1 MENYSFTL
9 TRVILAKLKIFK
21 VNIMKKTLVALAVTA
36 FAASASAVTV
46 YENEGSKI
54 DFDGSLRLKLEKTWS
69 KTSGEGTEA
78 GHTGLGNDGSRFGV
92 RAKHQIND
100 DLYALGRL
108 EFRFDSNVKSSD
120 KFGDLNTKR
129 AYVGLGS
136 KQYGEVTFGRQI
148 TIADDIAQVGFD
160 YAYGTWDNNLTTAGN
175 SVIRYDY
182 RGIEGLQLG
191 VNYNFADRDAS
202 NSVDTV
208 GKAKN
213 GYGAG
218 AVYSFAPAEG
228 QSATVAAGYT
238 RDNYVTDTSKRA
250 YKDAWAVGFKYG
262 INQLTVGFDVTGDY
276 SKNINLTDPDTLVV
290 YKGDTRHLAFRVGAK
305 YQVTPAVSVYGNY
318 GHGQAKAKY
327 NGDTRTTNYDRYMLG
342 TDYQLH
348 KNVVTYLEGA
358 ILTAKV
364 KGGEKTTDS
373 AIAAGLRVFW

>member
-1 MENYSFTL
+1 MSDTENYSFTL

-54 DFDGSLRLKLEKTWS
+54 DFDGSLRLKLDKNWT
-69 KTSGEGTEA
+69 KVSGEKSQA

-92 RAKHQIND
+92 RAKHQIAED
-100 DLYALGRL
+100 FYALGRL
-108 EFRFDSNVKSSD
+108 EFRFDSNVKTSD

-136 KQYGEVTFGRQI
+136 KQYGELTFGRQI

-160 YAYGTWDNNLTTAGN
+160 YVYGAFDNNLTTAGN
-175 SVIRYDY
+175 SVVRYDY
-182 RGIEGLQLG
+182 KGIDGLQVG
-191 VNYNFADRDAS
+191 VNYNFGTEYNKDEDGNFTDIAK
-202 NSVDTV
+202 
-208 GKAKN
+208 GKTKN

-218 AVYSFAPAEG
+218 VVYSFAPAEG

-238 RDNYVTDTSKRA
+238 RDNYVTEANGRH
-250 YKDAWAVGFKYG
+250 YKDAWAAGFKYG
-262 INQLTVGFDVTGDY
+262 INQLTVGFDVAGDY
-276 SKNINLTDPDTLVV
+276 TKNRPAN
-290 YKGDTRHLAFRVGAK
+290 KDTRHLGFRVGAK
-305 YQVTPAVSVYGNY
+305 YQVTPAVSVFGNY
-318 GHGQAKAKY
+318 GHGQQKVK
-327 NGDTRTTNYDRYMLG
+327 TTSTATTTYDRFMLG

-358 ILTAKV
+358 ITTAKV
-364 KGGEKTTDS
+364 KGGDKTTNS
-373 AIAAGLRVFW
+373 GVAVGLRVFW